1 MTRATTIERQAS
13 FIPTSILDYILIST
27 IVPDLHPV
35 LIITITMKAKELKIL
50 RKKIDKA
57 DRLPNP
63 LEALVER
70 SLANDAYSLTKQNED
85 DENNRPNSLY
95 QLLPNNF
102 DNTNRTKFSIQW
114 ANSHK
119 DIPLLFPQTVS
130 LFEANMASL
139 YEASSWGLD
148 LEAKTEELQHR
159 KARFLVVTTSNNNDN
174 NENDTPTLPQEEAQ
188 QQQQLAAFCHYRF
201 DYDDDQYPSC
211 AALYLYEIQVAA
223 AHQSHRLGHALMD
236 TLQHIA
242 RDAGMPKVML
252 TVFKA
257 NTRAMGFY
265 RHKLGYEIDEISP
278 SQNDDFADYEILS
291 KDVLA
296 K

>member
-1 MTRATTIERQAS
+1 MATAIERQAS
-13 FIPTSILDYILIST
+13 FISTSILDYILIST

-63 LEALVER
+63 LEALVGQ
-70 SLANDAYSLTKQNED
+70 SFANDAYSLTKQNED

-119 DIPLLFPQTVS
+119 DIPLLFPQMIS

-159 KARFLVVTTSNNNDN
+159 KARFLVVTTSNNNDS
-174 NENDTPTLPQEEAQ
+174 NENDTTTLP
-188 QQQQLAAFCHYRF
+188 QQLAAFCHYRF

-265 RHKLGYEIDEISP
+265 RYKLGYEIDEISP

>member
-1 MTRATTIERQAS
+1 
-13 FIPTSILDYILIST
+13 
-27 IVPDLHPV
+27 
-35 LIITITMKAKELKIL
+35 MKAKELKIL

-63 LEALVER
+63 LEALVGR

-85 DENNRPNSLY
+85 DENNRSNSLY
-95 QLLPNNF
+95 QFLPNNTS
-102 DNTNRTKFSIQW
+102 DNTNRTAFSVQW
-114 ANSHK
+114 VNSHK
-119 DIPLLFPQTVS
+119 DIPLLFPQMIS

-159 KARFLVVTTSNNNDN
+159 KARFLVVTTSNNNDS
-174 NENDTPTLPQEEAQ
+174 NENDTTTLP
-188 QQQQLAAFCHYRF
+188 QQLAAFCHYRF

-242 RDAGMPKVML
+242 RDACMPKVML

-265 RHKLGYEIDEISP
+265 RYKLGYEIDEISP